1 MAIDRNFGRQAE
13 AITGLSAAER
23 KRRADAAA
31 QEQQFQDQQDQAEA
45 AGQDLD
51 VGGPADANDE
61 RDKLVE
67 EGYATKAATDK
78 LFDPVKVGRVQ
89 NAASARGALAK
100 LLQNQQDSPEA
111 RAANA
116 ANLKSKAAQATLA
129 QKAQVGA
136 RGMTASGFGASQV
149 AGQQRLGAKAES
161 QGMAAYDMDRRKE
174 EQTRKSTAI
183 GLAPGIQRNELEA
196 EAFLRAQ
203 AELNQGDR
211 SKDVG
216 TVITLPEESGQQHGR
231 RATIVSSKPGG
242 AQPAGGPVTINDK
255 TYMLYIHQGTLIA
268 VRETGVSQEAGR

>member
-1 MAIDRNFGRQAE
+1 MAINRNFGIPSSNAE

-31 QEQQFQDQQDQAEA
+31 AEQYYQDQQDQAEA

-51 VGGPADANDE
+51 VGGPADDRDE
-61 RDKLVE
+61 RDRRE
-67 EGYATKAATDK
+67 EAGYATKAATDK
-78 LFDPVKVGRVQ
+78 LFDPLKVSRQQ
-89 NAASARGALAK
+89 NAASAKGALAK

-116 ANLKSKAAQATLA
+116 ANLKSKSAQATLA
-129 QKAQVGA
+129 QKANVGA

-174 EQTRKSTAI
+174 ETNRLQGAI
-183 GLAPGIQRNELEA
+183 GLTGQVQRNELEN

-203 AELNQGDR
+203 AELNQLDR
-211 SKDVG
+211 EQAAGVG
-216 TVITLPEESGQQHGR
+216 NIVQAPGVGR
-231 RATIVSSKPGG
+231 VPVG
-242 AQPAGGPVTINDK
+242 AKIPAGYSQVPGTTFYLNGKEYRVYRKGDDGKTNVAVATGPE
-255 TYMLYIHQGTLIA
+255 Q
-268 VRETGVSQEAGR
+268 